1 MFAQATL
8 NEIQR
13 TGDTITLSSLPSQVG
28 WVYPASE
35 KSKRRGARRESTS
48 RDRLHVCGQ
57 ANRLALHLRLRQA
70 GYYLLVCFFPPF
82 FLPFHA
88 LASHVMHPGQ
98 DAHPAARAGGRQGSL
113 HIFANCKQ
121 SVKRIWNEDDGTG
134 LQRKSKQPR
143 PEPKCFKWITPVCH
157 CDYTLLAGTATR
169 WIVFYGFTADLF
181 SFFSP
186 PSWMHPPRPLLY
198 CVAWSECGIVFAF
211 ELPHKQFICYFS
223 LRGHFLFI
231 SEWIGWLRNHVYV
244 YIFMLW
250 KWYFRLPLAC
260 FVQLKHWTSQ

>member
-1 MFAQATL
+1 MGGSTL
-8 NEIQR
+8 PR
-13 TGDTITLSSLPSQVG
+13 KK
-28 WVYPASE
+28 

-48 RDRLHVCGQ
+48 WDRLHVCGQ
-57 ANRLALHLRLRQA
+57 AYRPALHLRLRQA
-70 GYYLLVCFFPPF
+70 GYYLLFFSP
-82 FLPFHA
+82 PFHA

-98 DAHPAARAGGRQGSL
+98 DAHPAAQAGGRQGSL

-121 SVKRIWNEDDGTG
+121 SVRRIWNEDDGTS

-186 PSWMHPPRPLLY
+186 PKLNPFFPPPLCSVVWMWDCFFCLWTASQTVHML
-198 CVAWSECGIVFAF
+198 FF
-211 ELPHKQFICYFS
+211 FS
-223 LRGHFLFI
+223 
-231 SEWIGWLRNHVYV
+231 
-244 YIFMLW
+244 
-250 KWYFRLPLAC
+250 
-260 FVQLKHWTSQ
+260 

>member
-13 TGDTITLSSLPSQVG
+13 SGDTITLSSLPSQVG

-35 KSKRRGARRESTS
+35 SQSTKAPEERAPLETDYMSADKRIGLHFTS
-48 RDRLHVCGQ
+48 VSDEPVIIFS
-57 ANRLALHLRLRQA
+57 
-70 GYYLLVCFFPPF
+70 CFFF
-82 FLPFHA
+82 FFCA
-88 LASHVMHPGQ
+88 LAGHVMHPGQ
-98 DAHPAARAGGRQGSL
+98 DARLAAWAGGRQGSL
-113 HIFANCKQ
+113 HIFANSRQ
-121 SVKRIWNEDDGTG
+121 SGKRIWNEDDGTS

-186 PSWMHPPRPLLY
+186 PTWMRVFHY
-198 CVAWSECGIVFAF
+198 YVVWSECGIVFAF
-211 ELPHKQFICYFS
+211 ELPDKQFIIFFFLVGTFS
-223 LRGHFLFI
+223 
-231 SEWIGWLRNHVYV
+231 VY
-244 YIFMLW
+244 LSAE
-250 KWYFRLPLAC
+250 PLSGN
-260 FVQLKHWTSQ
+260 T